1 MTVTSIDQAG
11 VAARGSGPRRR
22 VCAAFAAAALATM
35 ITAGCAGTPERA
47 APVTRSATAVAGAAT
62 PVAGAAT
69 ASCAPARPAP
79 SAAGTQAFRYGGVDR
94 SYLLALPD
102 GYRGTTA
109 SPLVFDFHGFG
120 GSVRDQ
126 EASTLLAATGTAR
139 GYIVVT
145 PAALGDP
152 TKWNILGTDGA
163 ADDYGF
169 AHALLTDLTSRLCVD
184 PDRIYAAGHS
194 NGGAFAGLLAC
205 RPPFPFA
212 AVALVS
218 GTPPSTCPAAA
229 VAAGSGPSV
238 LAINGTADTTA
249 PYADNVN
256 RLDTFVQSYGCRPAS
271 GPTTLMVGVSQ
282 RRDLGCAG
290 AGAAG
295 RDIEVDLV
303 TVDGGTHVWPG
314 GPAASSDRPS
324 AVGNS
329 AAGRTFPAT
338 QAVLDFFDHHRR

>member
-1 MTVTSIDQAG
+1 M
-11 VAARGSGPRRR
+11 
-22 VCAAFAAAALATM
+22 AALA
-35 ITAGCAGTPERA
+35 AVVAVGCASTPE
-47 APVTRSATAVAGAAT
+47 GAT
-62 PVAGAAT
+62 PVAGSAT
-69 ASCAPARPAP
+69 AGCAPTRPAP
-79 SAAGTQAFRYGGVDR
+79 SVAGTQVFRYDGVDR
-94 SYLLALPD
+94 PYLLALPD
-102 GYRGTTA
+102 GYRGTAA

-126 EASTLLAATGTAR
+126 EASTLMAATGTAR

-152 TKWNILGTDGA
+152 PKWNILGTAGA

-205 RPPFPFA
+205 RAPFPFA

-229 VAAGSGPSV
+229 IAAGSAPAV
-238 LAINGTADTTA
+238 LSINGTADTTA
-249 PYADNVN
+249 SYADNVN
-256 RLDTFVQSYGCRPAS
+256 RLDTFVQSYGCHPAS
-271 GPTTLMVGVSQ
+271 TLTTLMAGVTQ
-282 RRDLGCAG
+282 RRDLGCAAVG
-290 AGAAG
+290 AEG
-295 RDIEVDLV
+295 RDVEVDLV

-329 AAGRTFPAT
+329 TAGQTFPAT
-338 QAVLDFFDHHRR
+338 QAVLDFFDRHRR